1 MSRRTFL
8 AALLALAVLP
18 AAAADVKSLLKEADA
33 YRIAADSMVV
43 DTQVQVMKAGQLDKE
58 RRYTVFVRPGRRS
71 IVLFK
76 SPAEIGQKMLL
87 MGDDFWLL
95 MPGTG
100 RPIRVTPQQ
109 KLLGDASTGDIA
121 TMTWHEDYAG
131 TVVGEA
137 TIEDRPCV
145 KLDLT
150 AQRAGVSYA
159 RIELYLAKGSAEP
172 VRADLYVASDKM
184 AKQAFFQIEPVDGR
198 RQVTVMRLVDRI
210 QTSRE
215 TLVRYLSRKPKTL
228 PDEYFN
234 PMFLSRSE
242 IRE

>member
-18 AAAADVKSLLKEADA
+18 ARAADVKSLLKEADG
-33 YRIAADSMVV
+33 YRIAADSMVI

-121 TMTWHEDYAG
+121 TMTWNEDYAG
-131 TVVGEA
+131 TVAGEA
-137 TIEDRPCV
+137 TIDGRPCV

-159 RIELYLAKGSAEP
+159 RIELYLAKGTAEP

-184 AKQAFFQIEPVDGR
+184 AKQAFFQLEPVDGR
-198 RQVTVMRLVDRI
+198 RQVTVMRLVDQI

-215 TLVRYLSRKPKTL
+215 TLVRYLSRKPRTL

-234 PMFLSRSE
+234 PMFLSRGE